1 MYSLIWLSDVN
12 KKCSGEPIK
21 KTPFQIRN
29 IRLFIA
35 FRVFFNARFYYPVF
49 TILFLD
55 FGLTLEQFALLNVV
69 WALTIV
75 LLEVP
80 SGALADTIGRK
91 NLLVCTGIFMVL
103 EMSLL
108 CFAPVGG
115 STLLFVIFLVNR
127 VLSGGAEAAASGAD
141 EALAYDSLRREG
153 DPADWGLVLARQM
166 RFQSA
171 AFIIAMSVGG
181 AVYDPDVMNRVAHW
195 LGLQV
200 TLTQE
205 MTLRF
210 PLFLTLGMAMMTL
223 WTVVRMKETMPGTD
237 DRTVSRT
244 NWRDALMNTVTL
256 TLQAG
261 RWIVKTPFALM
272 IIATAV
278 AFDHIMRMVI
288 TLGSEYYRLIGLPEA
303 TFGLIG
309 SGMALM
315 GIFIP
320 YASLKLVQ
328 RRSPRFNLGVM
339 SGLTFA
345 GLTGM
350 TFFIPILGLVP
361 MILLRGA
368 MFLLAFFIS
377 HYLNRVTASAQR
389 ATVLSFKGVTINLAY
404 GLIGLAYSLLLGTTR
419 SRVME
424 TDPGLVGE
432 ALENR
437 VFMES
442 FAWFPGYF
450 VVTLSALLILGFWTL
465 RHTEAHK
472 RVG

>member
-1 MYSLIWLSDVN
+1 
-12 KKCSGEPIK
+12 
-21 KTPFQIRN
+21 
-29 IRLFIA
+29 
-35 FRVFFNARFYYPVF
+35 
-49 TILFLD
+49 
-55 FGLTLEQFALLNVV
+55 
-69 WALTIV
+69 
-75 LLEVP
+75 
-80 SGALADTIGRK
+80 
-91 NLLVCTGIFMVL
+91 
-103 EMSLL
+103 
-108 CFAPVGG
+108 
-115 STLLFVIFLVNR
+115 
-127 VLSGGAEAAASGAD
+127 
-141 EALAYDSLRREG
+141 
-153 DPADWGLVLARQM
+153 
-166 RFQSA
+166 
-171 AFIIAMSVGG
+171 
-181 AVYDPDVMNRVAHW
+181 MNRVANW
-195 LGLQV
+195 LGLKV

-210 PLFLTLGMAMMTL
+210 PLFLTLGMAVMTL

-237 DRTVSRT
+237 ERAVSRM
-244 NWRDALMNTVTL
+244 NWQDALMNTVAL

-272 IIATAV
+272 ILATAV

-288 TLGSEYYRLIGLPEA
+288 TLGSEYYRLIDLPEA

-320 YASLKLVQ
+320 YAALKLVQ

-345 GLTGM
+345 GLAGM
-350 TFFIPILGLVP
+350 TFFVPILGLLP

-404 GLIGLAYSLLLGTTR
+404 GLIGIAYALLLGTTR
-419 SRVME
+419 SRVINAE
-424 TDPGLVGE
+424 PGLVGE

-450 VVTLSALLILGFWTL
+450 VVTLSALLLLGLWTL